1 MTNTPIK
8 TKNSVGNK
16 ELIRIVFAAILAA
29 LAILVGYIEI
39 VWPIAPHLKLDFSEV
54 IVLASLVLIG
64 FKHTIGVIVVRSV
77 VRWLITGRTDVPFP
91 FFGESIAIIASIA
104 LVVFFLLIS
113 KLLKISNKREEET
126 ETRSRG
132 PYDIRYSGPGSL
144 FAKEIALIAIVT
156 VLMALFMTT
165 INFFIVT
172 PAYASKGSHVFF
184 TTFVNSGEYGFNA
197 VDGYVPYLIAMI
209 VMYIPFNLIKFA
221 SCLFLFMLIKKPLIS
236 EINLRS

>member
-91 FFGESIAIIASIA
+91 FFGESIAIIAS
-104 LVVFFLLIS
+104 
-113 KLLKISNKREEET
+113 
-126 ETRSRG
+126 
-132 PYDIRYSGPGSL
+132 
-144 FAKEIALIAIVT
+144 
-156 VLMALFMTT
+156 
-165 INFFIVT
+165 
-172 PAYASKGSHVFF
+172 
-184 TTFVNSGEYGFNA
+184 
-197 VDGYVPYLIAMI
+197 
-209 VMYIPFNLIKFA
+209 
-221 SCLFLFMLIKKPLIS
+221 
-236 EINLRS
+236 

>member
-91 FFGESIAIIASIA
+91 FFGESVAIIASIA
-104 LVVFFLLIS
+104 LVIFFLLIS

-172 PAYASKGSHVFF
+172 PVLCFKRVTRILY
-184 TTFVNSGEYGFNA
+184 N
-197 VDGYVPYLIAMI
+197 I
-209 VMYIPFNLIKFA
+209 
-221 SCLFLFMLIKKPLIS
+221 C
-236 EINLRS
+236 